1 MAHHL
6 VIQLARF
13 GDVIQT
19 KRLLLSLA
27 AVPGDT
33 VHLAVDVSLAPFAR
47 RMYPFAV
54 VHALHAHATNAGAAE
69 VLLHC
74 RSAFAALSEISFASV
89 YTLNFSGMAL
99 ALAGL
104 FDPDS
109 VRGYNRRNGQAFR
122 SRWFRM
128 GFRWMGNRRIAP
140 INLVDFWACLH
151 PNPVAPATVNPDA
164 KPGGG
169 GKLAIVA
176 AGREARRSLPP
187 EVLASL
193 VESAFAARGGP
204 EIVIL
209 GSNAERVF
217 SRKLTRLLHP
227 MVLQKV
233 DDACGRTNLMDLS
246 DILSGCDLVM
256 TPDTGIMHLAAHLG
270 VPVQAFFLSSAWCFE
285 TGPYGNGH
293 TVFQA
298 TWPCAPCV
306 ETRPCPHATACLA
319 PFAAP
324 ELHRVIR
331 GKKTEDWPEKLAV
344 CATRCDDFGC
354 DYPLLLGALPE
365 LESRAALRALLAE
378 YCGREAGRAV
388 ISRPAESVFH
398 EADWMLPPPDAS
410 GRLCGLPQGE

>member
-13 GDVIQT
+13 GDIIQT

-27 AVPGDT
+27 AVSDDT
-33 VHLAVDVSLAPFAR
+33 VHLAVDVSLVSFAR

-54 VHALHAHATNAGAAE
+54 VHEIHAHATNTGATE
-69 VLLHC
+69 VLLHN
-74 RSAFAALSEISFASV
+74 RSSFAALAKVSFASV
-89 YTLNFSGMAL
+89 YNLNFSGMAL

-109 VRGYNRRNGQAFR
+109 VRGYTRRNGQAFR

-128 GFRWMGNRRIAP
+128 GVRWMGNRRIAP
-140 INLVDFWACLH
+140 VNLVDFWAYLH
-151 PNPVAPATVNPDA
+151 PNPVAPVTVNPEA

-176 AGREARRSLPP
+176 AGRDARRSLPP
-187 EVLASL
+187 EVLAPL
-193 VESAFAARGGP
+193 VESAFAVWGGP

-209 GSNAERVF
+209 GSSAERVF

-227 MVLQKV
+227 AVLQKV
-233 DDACGRTNLMDLS
+233 DDACGRTNLTDIS
-246 DILSGCDLVM
+246 DILMGCDLVM

-270 VPVQAFFLSSAWCFE
+270 IPVQAFFLSSAWCFE

-298 TWPCAPCV
+298 TRSCAPCV
-306 ETRPCPHATACLA
+306 EKRPCPHTTACLA
-319 PFAAP
+319 AFAAP
-324 ELHRVIR
+324 ELHRVMR
-331 GKKTEDWPEKLAV
+331 GKNPKGWPENLVV
-344 CATRCDDFGC
+344 CATHCDDFGC
-354 DYPLLLGALPE
+354 DYVLRQGELPE
-365 LESRAALRALLAE
+365 LESRGALRALLAE
-378 YCGREAGRAV
+378 YCDRETGCAA
-388 ISRPAESVFH
+388 ISRSFESVFH
-398 EADWMLPPPDAS
+398 ETDWMLPPSDAG
-410 GRLCGLPQGE
+410 GRLCGFPQGE